1 LKLSIDPVII
11 LAVAILLITLFLVGY
26 ISYQSIITFIQ
37 TDVFVDRT
45 NLIIQKVRRLAMT
58 LSDEETGQRGYIIP
72 DKPSYLNPYQ
82 SSVGYIRSQLDL
94 IAMMPDYSTKQDLKS
109 LTSL

>member
-1 LKLSIDPVII
+1 MRVQLHYPNGCLRRQDLPNYII
-11 LAVAILLITLFLVGY
+11 GTTT
-26 ISYQSIITFIQ
+26 SY
-37 TDVFVDRT
+37 
-45 NLIIQKVRRLAMT
+45 T

>member
-1 LKLSIDPVII
+1 
-11 LAVAILLITLFLVGY
+11 
-26 ISYQSIITFIQ
+26 
-37 TDVFVDRT
+37 
-45 NLIIQKVRRLAMT
+45 MT

-94 IAMMPDYSTKQDLKS
+94 IAMMPIIQLSKI
-109 LTSL
+109 